1 MKKTEPIITDN
12 NTCLVHYKIKPAI
25 TAEGDESRLQALN
38 LVKDAF
44 KRGHVEY
51 TGFTFTETPER
62 LVPEYD
68 HDKVTNLFFV
78 IKLKGITPFNDENDF
93 TPGILQALKGIDGT
107 VTGADFYE
115 DSGHLKRLEIT
126 LNKILNKPAE

>member
-1 MKKTEPIITDN
+1 MKKTEPVIIDN

-44 KRGHVEY
+44 KRGHVEFVN
-51 TGFTFTETPER
+51 FTFTETPER
-62 LVPEYD
+62 LQPEYE
-68 HDKVTNLFFV
+68 HDKITNLFIIV
-78 IKLKGITPFNDENDF
+78 SLKTVTPFNEENDF

-107 VTGADFYE
+107 VTGAEFYE
-115 DSGHLKRLEIT
+115 DSGHLKRLEFT
-126 LNKILNKPAE
+126 LSKPI